1 MQRKMRRST
10 ASGNYR
16 RTRSRILMTA
26 TVIAI
31 NTSNN
36 PATTSAQYAS
46 TKLFKSQTPSVASKP
61 DDGITSHLPF
71 AEAFKLLPLWLW
83 TAVWL
88 IVGVAVDADAEA
100 EVKVDEVM
108 AVEVKS
114 AVAVVVEEDVNLDV
128 AVVVEEDV
136 VKVGSSEVP
145 LAGVDPTLSF
155 PSSSVTGN
163 GGLVD
168 NVPVVIVD
176 VANVANVAVVVV
188 VVVVGFV
195 FVFVVVETLKGTL
208 QWPHMYVH

>member
-1 MQRKMRRST
+1 M
-10 ASGNYR
+10 
-16 RTRSRILMTA
+16 
-26 TVIAI
+26 
-31 NTSNN
+31 
-36 PATTSAQYAS
+36 
-46 TKLFKSQTPSVASKP
+46 
-61 DDGITSHLPF
+61 
-71 AEAFKLLPLWLW
+71 
-83 TAVWL
+83 
-88 IVGVAVDADAEA
+88 
-100 EVKVDEVM
+100 
-108 AVEVKS
+108 
-114 AVAVVVEEDVNLDV
+114 NLDV

-163 GGLVD
+163 GGTDD

-176 VANVANVAVVVV
+176 VANVAVV